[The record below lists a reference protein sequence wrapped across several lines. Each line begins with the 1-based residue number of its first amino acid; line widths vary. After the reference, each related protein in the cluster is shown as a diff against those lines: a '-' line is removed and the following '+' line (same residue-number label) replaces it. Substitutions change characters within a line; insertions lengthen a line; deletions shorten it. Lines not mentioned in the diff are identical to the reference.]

1 MRCDAA
7 SGAAH
12 AATVRLPRH
21 WPQPNSL
28 GLWAAWM
35 NAVGFGR
42 LHLFPNLPPFRR
54 GAQFTRARPAANR
67 DLQKA
72 AASGKAMDNAARGW
86 GLGNISDVGARRAC
100 ASNVPAARTYIWQ
113 IP

>member
-1 MRCDAA
+1 MRQAA
-7 SGAAH
+7 RR
-12 AATVRLPRH
+12 TR
-21 WPQPNSL
+21 QPCACPDTGPNQIRL

-35 NAVGFGR
+35 KAVGFGR
-42 LHLFPNLPPFRR
+42 LHLFLNLPPFRR
-54 GAQFTRARPAANR
+54 GAQCTRARPAANR